1 MVNSMVE
8 KSPNALSDFTPAW
21 RSLISGTEKFAFG
34 TPTPGAL

>member
-21 RSLISGTEKFAFG
+21 RSLISGTEKFVFG